1 MNIIPDFP
9 VFLPVLA
16 SMYDELYPFL
26 NDLPDG
32 VSEFT
37 FLNLYLHR
45 SKYGYEISRLDKET
59 FVVTGSD
66 AKGTFFFIMG
76 GFPDKEHVCFLL
88 KNCGRWKNI
97 SQGLYDACFGC
108 MTEMGYVPQ
117 EDRDNED
124 YLYTRESLAT
134 LAGKALH
141 KKRNF
146 ANGFESTYNWEVQP
160 LTEKNAAD
168 AGAVLDEW
176 LFSRSE
182 QQGSDHEQCSTAL
195 ELLAVTNLNGWI
207 VYVDGKPAAWSLGE
221 YIAGGKMFLVH
232 FEKAVDTYRG
242 VYQFINRATA
252 RALPETVEFINREQD
267 LGSEG
272 LRQAKM
278 TYRPVGFVKKYCI
291 MQKGED
297 A

>member
-1 MNIIPDFP
+1 MTIIRDFP
-9 VFLPVLA
+9 EFLPISA
-16 SMYDELYPFL
+16 SMYGELYPFL

-37 FLNLYLHR
+37 FMNLYLHR
-45 SKYGYEISRLDKET
+45 SKYGYEISRLSDNI
-59 FVVTGSD
+59 FVVRGAD
-66 AKGTFFFIMG
+66 AKGNFFFIMG
-76 GFPDKEHVCFLL
+76 GLPPKERITDLL
-88 KNCGRWKNI
+88 GHYGRWKNI
-97 SQGLYDACFGC
+97 SQSLYDVCAPS
-108 MTEMGYVPQ
+108 MSEMGYVPY

-146 ANGFESTYNWEVQP
+146 ANGFENTYNWEVRP
-160 LTEKNAAD
+160 LNEQTAAD
-168 AGAVLDEW
+168 AGNVLDEW
-176 LFSRSE
+176 HASRS
-182 QQGSDHEQCSTAL
+182 QGQGSDFEQCAAAL
-195 ELLAVTNLNGWI
+195 EMLAVTNLEGRI

-232 FEKAVDTYRG
+232 FEKAVDEYRG
-242 VYQFINRATA
+242 VYQFINRETV

-267 LGSEG
+267 LGDEG

-278 TYRPVGFVKKYCI
+278 TYRPSGFVKKYCI
-291 MQKGED
+291 PQKEV
-297 A
+297 